1 MTRAELL
8 YEKVLLRLDM
18 TKETGE
24 EELQD
29 IIQDVLEEAGR
40 EEYIPL
46 GDKIRISRDL
56 FNSFR
61 RLDILQ
67 DLIEDDSIT
76 EIMVNGTENI
86 FYEKGGRL
94 FKSDRRFLSEE
105 RLNDVIQQIVGEANR
120 YVNETSP
127 IVDARL
133 QDGSRVN
140 VVLKPVAVNGPIMTI
155 RKFPAEGITMK
166 QLVRMGS
173 LTEEAASFIRRLVR
187 AKYNIFVS
195 GGTGAG
201 KTTFLNAMSDY
212 IPKDERII
220 TIEDNAEL
228 QIQGVSN
235 LVSLEARNANME
247 GEGAVTIRDLIRS
260 ALRMRPDRIIVGEVR
275 GEETV
280 DMISS
285 AMLNGHSGSMSTGHA
300 NNPSDM
306 LHRLETMMMMGIDLP
321 LQAIQRQISSALDII
336 IHLGRLRDKSRHVLQ
351 IEEVLGYCEGRI
363 QTKTLYEFRE
373 EGMEDEKVKGCL
385 MKTGEIENRD
395 KLVAAGYQKI

>member
-1 MTRAELL
+1 M
-8 YEKVLLRLDM
+8 DM
-18 TKETGE
+18 SKETGE
-24 EELQD
+24 EELQE
-29 IIQDVLEEAGR
+29 IIRSVLDEAAKEEFLSLS
-40 EEYIPL
+40 E
-46 GDKIRISRDL
+46 KIRISREL
-56 FNSFR
+56 FNAFR

-67 DLIEDDSIT
+67 DLIEDDTVT

-86 FYEKGGRL
+86 FYEKGGRI
-94 FKSDRRFLSEE
+94 FRTDRHFISED
-105 RLNDVIQQIVGEANR
+105 RLNDVIQQIVGSANR

-133 QDGSRVN
+133 SDGSRVN

-155 RKFPAEGITMK
+155 RKFPKEAVTMK

-173 LTEEAASFIRRLVR
+173 LTEEAAAFIEILVKS
-187 AKYNIFVS
+187 KYNIFVS

-220 TIEDNAEL
+220 TIGDNAEL
-228 QIQGVSN
+228 QIGGVDN
-235 LVSLEARNANME
+235 LVSLESRNANLE
-247 GEGAVTIRDLIRS
+247 GEGAVSIRDLIKS

-300 NNPSDM
+300 NNPADM

-321 LQAIQRQISSALDII
+321 LQAIQRQIASALDVI
-336 IHLGRLRDKSRHVLQ
+336 IHLGRLRDKSRRVLQ
-351 IEEVLGYCEGRI
+351 IEEILGYEEGRI

-373 EGMEDEKVKGCL
+373 EGMEDEKVKGSIV
-385 MKTGEIENRD
+385 KVSEIENRG
-395 KLVAAGYQKI
+395 KLMAAGYQEN